1 MEKIDK
7 VIKIFK
13 SHLNE
18 EPTMSL
24 SSGRIAGTTQA
35 GDNPPVKIDLRT
47 KNRWNPFFKDL
58 VKIMRRKNPKR

>member
-7 VIKIFK
+7 VIKVFK

-24 SSGRIAGTTQA
+24 SAGHIAGTTQS
-35 GDNPPVKIDLRT
+35 GDEPPVKIDLRT

-58 VKIMRRKNPKR
+58 VKVMRRNKKR

>member
-24 SSGRIAGTTQA
+24 SGKGIAGTKEA
-35 GDNPPVKIDLRT
+35 GDQPPVKIDLR
-47 KNRWNPFFKDL
+47 KKYKWNPFFKDL
-58 VKIMRRKNPKR
+58 VKIMRRKSPRM